1 MGTLLKTLQLLLP
14 SMSRNKRGNRLFQ
27 LRMVLKLRAYLKDS
41 EIFTALISPQSTF
54 EVGNKNCANEKQQ
67 CLVVFTFQFG
77 SMKITGEV
85 NKFAGTKDMRK
96 LLPWEKSSEL
106 SEKKMWLK
114 THKSY
119 KQLFDLFFFFFPI
132 FQLLLS
138 IYLSM

>member
-41 EIFTALISPQSTF
+41 EIFTALISSQSTF

-96 LLPWEKSSEL
+96 IIAMRKKFWTFWE
-106 SEKKMWLK
+106 LK
-114 THKSY
+114 THKSC
-119 KQLFDLFFFFFPI
+119 KQLFDLFFFFPI

>member
-1 MGTLLKTLQLLLP
+1 MGTLLKTLQLLPP

-41 EIFTALISPQSTF
+41 EIFTALISSQSTF

-106 SEKKMWLK
+106 SENWKPIKVVSSCL
-114 THKSY
+114 T
-119 KQLFDLFFFFFPI
+119 FFFFFQ
-132 FQLLLS
+132 FFNYYYLS
-138 IYLSM
+138 IYLCSI

>member
-1 MGTLLKTLQLLLP
+1 MLVGGKPAGLVVASTSLEWGRYWKRYNFCP

-41 EIFTALISPQSTF
+41 EIFTASISSQSTF

-85 NKFAGTKDMRK
+85 NKFAGTKDMKKIIAMRK
-96 LLPWEKSSEL
+96 KFWTFWEKNVAEN
-106 SEKKMWLK
+106 
-114 THKSY
+114 
-119 KQLFDLFFFFFPI
+119 P
-132 FQLLLS
+132 
-138 IYLSM
+138 